1 MDLITLMI
9 RLVLATVFAA
19 AGFAKLA
26 DLKGSKKAFQDFG
39 VPETLALPGSV
50 LLSVAEIAIAVLLI
64 FPAYSWLAAVGA
76 AILLTVFIA
85 QMAFQYANG
94 NAPDCHCFG
103 QLHSEPV
110 GIKSIVRN
118 VAFLSLTVFV
128 LIRGVRGQGP
138 ALWDLRIDVM
148 PTVLGTL
155 LVIMMGGALIY
166 LRKLVAMQDELRRRL
181 DVLELVSREGLAI
194 DHEHASDPL
203 LGLPIGALVPE
214 MPLKTLEGERVLSRE
229 FIKASE
235 KPTLLFFVSPTCGPC
250 DAMLPDIA
258 VWRGELSDR
267 VQFIFVSNGTP
278 KNNRK
283 KFETVSDS
291 PILIDDDRTFALS
304 VGGKWTPTA
313 LFVDRSG
320 RTASHVAAGDSA
332 IEELIEQIGSADLSA
347 ELVYFS
353 NGGLV
358 TNQLKIGNEAPD
370 FSLTDV
376 TGRNITK
383 NDIRGKRTLATF
395 WSVGCPHCQAFLND
409 LKAWER
415 SPAGENAGM
424 IVFSD
429 GSDEQHRDLGF
440 SSPVL
445 TDKGYQVATRLG
457 MSGTP
462 SAVMLDENGVIVSE
476 IAIGADNILALLGVH
491 RNGSR

>member
-1 MDLITLMI
+1 
-9 RLVLATVFAA
+9 
-19 AGFAKLA
+19 
-26 DLKGSKKAFQDFG
+26 
-39 VPETLALPGSV
+39 
-50 LLSVAEIAIAVLLI
+50 
-64 FPAYSWLAAVGA
+64 
-76 AILLTVFIA
+76 
-85 QMAFQYANG
+85 
-94 NAPDCHCFG
+94 
-103 QLHSEPV
+103 
-110 GIKSIVRN
+110 
-118 VAFLSLTVFV
+118 
-128 LIRGVRGQGP
+128 
-138 ALWDLRIDVM
+138 
-148 PTVLGTL
+148 
-155 LVIMMGGALIY
+155 
-166 LRKLVAMQDELRRRL
+166 VAMQDELRRRL

-291 PILIDDDRTFALS
+291 PIFIDDDRTFALS

-320 RTASHVAAGDSA
+320 RIASHVAAGDSA

-395 WSVGCPHCQAFLND
+395 WSVGCPHCQAFLDD

-415 SPAGENAGM
+415 SHVGENAGM

-429 GSDEQHRDLGF
+429 GS
-440 SSPVL
+440 
-445 TDKGYQVATRLG
+445 
-457 MSGTP
+457 
-462 SAVMLDENGVIVSE
+462 
-476 IAIGADNILALLGVH
+476 
-491 RNGSR
+491 